1 MKRALSLA
9 LTALLL
15 AGCTAAPTASGDA
28 AASAEPAPSPAAAES
43 TDTAEEAAATSEA
56 LRPLLPGDKTQ
67 YYMIEPTEGELFR
80 YVVADLVNHI
90 TGVPCDIEGC
100 THDTETC
107 PATFIRGESNAA
119 FVLDENTLVAFT
131 DTQSTADGGD
141 KVILMDRNCQDR
153 RVFTAGSDEI
163 FYVQDGSCPAYTDGQ
178 YLYCFGYHGSFGV
191 SPAIYRIDLETGVMT
206 DLMAD
211 NRLPIDLFLGDAGR
225 YFIFMSSDLTYP
237 NPNADPTITVPNLPT
252 GTITHYALDTATGEM
267 RTLYTYTS
275 DEWELSSLDAY
286 VVDGQYYQIDRAA
299 GTLSTLD
306 PATGESRLITDG
318 LPTAS
323 LDSYNGDYRIVAN
336 VNGWLLF
343 NGLPI
348 LVNINDGEIRQRA
361 ELPENC
367 WNDSGHQPNVYL
379 NLGDTL
385 LVDCRWEAD
394 TNTYI
399 GSDGTPFTAEYS
411 HVYLALISA
420 DDYLNGVPN
429 YTEVGE
435 YAS

>member
-1 MKRALSLA
+1 MRTPRFAPVLLA
-9 LTALLL
+9 ALLL
-15 AGCTAAPTASGDA
+15 AGCTAPADSGST
-28 AASAEPAPSPAAAES
+28 AASAEAAPAAGSAE
-43 TDTAEEAAATSEA
+43 TAEEAAATSET

-67 YYMIEPTEGELFR
+67 YYMTEPTDGELFR
-80 YVVADLVNHI
+80 YVVADLVNHT

-100 THDTETC
+100 THDNENC
-107 PATFIRGESNAA
+107 PATFIRGESNAV
-119 FVLDENTLVAFT
+119 FVLDANTLVAFT
-131 DTQSTADGGD
+131 DTQSSTDGGD
-141 KVILMDRNCQDR
+141 KVILMDRNCQNR
-153 RVFTAGSDEI
+153 RVFTAGPDEI

-191 SPAIYRIDLETGVMT
+191 SPAIYRIDLETGTMT

-211 NRLPIDLFLGDAGR
+211 NHLPIDLFLGAAGR

-252 GTITHYALDTATGEM
+252 GSITHYALDADTGEM

-286 VVDGQYYQIDRAA
+286 VVDGQYYQINRAA
-299 GTLSTLD
+299 GTLSSLD
-306 PATGESRLITDG
+306 PATGENRLITDQ

-343 NGLPI
+343 NSLPI
-348 LVNINDGEIRQRA
+348 LVNVNDGEIRQRA

-385 LVDCRWEAD
+385 LVDCRREAD
-394 TNTYI
+394 TSTYI
-399 GSDGTPFTAEYS
+399 GPDGTPYTVETD
-411 HVYLALISA
+411 HVYLGLLSA
-420 DDYLNGVPN
+420 EDYLNGVPN

-435 YAS
+435 YIA

>member
-1 MKRALSLA
+1 M
-9 LTALLL
+9 
-15 AGCTAAPTASGDA
+15 
-28 AASAEPAPSPAAAES
+28 
-43 TDTAEEAAATSEA
+43 
-56 LRPLLPGDKTQ
+56 
-67 YYMIEPTEGELFR
+67 
-80 YVVADLVNHI
+80 H
-90 TGVPCDIEGC
+90 
-100 THDTETC
+100 
-107 PATFIRGESNAA
+107 
-119 FVLDENTLVAFT
+119 
-131 DTQSTADGGD
+131 
-141 KVILMDRNCQDR
+141 
-153 RVFTAGSDEI
+153 
-163 FYVQDGSCPAYTDGQ
+163 
-178 YLYCFGYHGSFGV
+178 
-191 SPAIYRIDLETGVMT
+191 
-206 DLMAD
+206 
-211 NRLPIDLFLGDAGR
+211 
-225 YFIFMSSDLTYP
+225 
-237 NPNADPTITVPNLPT
+237 
-252 GTITHYALDTATGEM
+252 
-267 RTLYTYTS
+267 TLYTYTS
-275 DEWELSSLDAY
+275 DEWELSSLNAY

-306 PATGESRLITDG
+306 PATGESQLITDG

-323 LDSYNGDYRIVAN
+323 LETYNGDYQITDD

-343 NGLPI
+343 TGLPVI
-348 LVNINDGEIRQRA
+348 VNVETGEIRQRA

-435 YAS
+435 YAT